1 MTAGMPISRAV
12 TAPWDRGPP
21 LSVTKAQAA
30 WKSGVQAGFV
40 VRATSTAPGGNDAK
54 SSDERTMKT
63 GPSAMPGLP
72 ARPFSSPAP
81 SPASPG
87 PCSSPSGPSVHL
99 GARFRF
105 AS

>member
-12 TAPWDRGPP
+12 TAPWERGPP

-54 SSDERTMKT
+54 SSDDLTMKT
-63 GPSAMPGLP
+63 GPSAMHYEIGR
-72 ARPFSSPAP
+72 ASCRKECRSRWSPY
-81 SPASPG
+81 
-87 PCSSPSGPSVHL
+87 H
-99 GARFRF
+99 
-105 AS
+105 